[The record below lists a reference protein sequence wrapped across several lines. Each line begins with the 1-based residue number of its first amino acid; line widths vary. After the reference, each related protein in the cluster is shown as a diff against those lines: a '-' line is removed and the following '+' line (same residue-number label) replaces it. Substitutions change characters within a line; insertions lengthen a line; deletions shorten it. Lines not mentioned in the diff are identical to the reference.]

1 MKHTNAKEILIDR
14 AITVLGTV
22 GMDKTTTK
30 AIVAGTGISE
40 VYIYRHF
47 ANKEDL
53 LAKSF
58 DVLDEEFVQK
68 VMLHIHI
75 MYVQSMEYQ
84 DRCRFFF
91 TAVWEFLLQD
101 QIRFSAFARY
111 FHSPYFT
118 KYSADIHKERFLPL
132 IAKFQEAFNDD
143 VDVWELLNH
152 ILATMLVF
160 ALKVYDNQ
168 LPNDEHT
175 TNYVFDVIYQSVAPY
190 FKLAIE
196 NNGDNRK

>member
-53 LAKSF
+53 LAKAF

-68 VMLHIHI
+68 AMLHIHI
-75 MYVQSMEYQ
+75 MYAQSVEYQ

-91 TAVWEFLLQD
+91 TAVWEFLLQN
-101 QIRFSAFARY
+101 QIRFTAFSRY
-111 FHSPYFT
+111 FHSPYFA
-118 KYSADIHKERFLPL
+118 KYSEDIHKERFLPL
-132 IAKFQEAFNDD
+132 LAKFQEAFNDD

-160 ALKVYDNQ
+160 AAKVYDNQ
-168 LPNDEHT
+168 FPNDEHT
-175 TNYVFDVIYQSVAPY
+175 ANYVFGVIYQSVAPH
-190 FKLAIE
+190 FKWAAE
-196 NNGDNRK
+196 NNGDNSK